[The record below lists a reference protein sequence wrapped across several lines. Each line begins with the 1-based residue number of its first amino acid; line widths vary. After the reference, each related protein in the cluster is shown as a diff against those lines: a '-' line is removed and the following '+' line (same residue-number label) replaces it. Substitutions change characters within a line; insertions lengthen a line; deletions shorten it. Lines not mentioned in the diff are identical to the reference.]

1 MFVLALVLLLGLRSA
16 RPAAREVAFSE
27 VLRLIAADDV
37 KRLDVGTETL
47 TATLKSGD
55 RVQSAAPMGYVAAN
69 STFMP
74 SVLARGVVVDVHST
88 GSTVSAPSVLMTLA
102 VLVLVG
108 FAVYRL
114 GGRLPSMEGETRQAD

>member
-1 MFVLALVLLLGLRSA
+1 VRLFRVSSSYCARRERRHVRPGPGLLLGLRSA

-55 RVQSAAPMGYVAAN
+55 RVQSAAPMGFVAAN
-69 STFMP
+69 PTFMP

-88 GSTVSAPSVLMTLA
+88 WLDCQRTGSS
-102 VLVLVG
+102 
-108 FAVYRL
+108 
-114 GGRLPSMEGETRQAD
+114 